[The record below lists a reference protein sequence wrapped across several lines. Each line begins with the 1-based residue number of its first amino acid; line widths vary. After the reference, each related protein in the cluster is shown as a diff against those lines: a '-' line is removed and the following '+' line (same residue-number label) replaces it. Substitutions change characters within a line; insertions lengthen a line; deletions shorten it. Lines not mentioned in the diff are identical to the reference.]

1 MRRRPPRSTRTD
13 TLFPYTTLFRSPPDR
28 LRLSEALADEV
39 LALRP
44 ERLCAIGVERIG
56 SHAGPDAVAIVDFS
70 DLAILAIATADRVRL
85 GDGRRPDRCRGA
97 LRDRFLFERRF
108 SRGFGGRSDL
118 LEKGCPLFGGN
129 EIGIGSCR
137 ERVWQ
142 YV

>member
-1 MRRRPPRSTRTD
+1 MAALCPLPDNHFKRNSGDRRVVRGEGAGAAA
-13 TLFPYTTLFRSPPDR
+13 PPDR

-56 SHAGPDAVAIVDFS
+56 THAGPDAVAIVDFS

-108 SRGFGGRSDL
+108 SRGFGGRRDL
-118 LEKGCPLFGGN
+118 LEDRKSTRLNSSP
-129 EIGIGSCR
+129 
-137 ERVWQ
+137 
-142 YV
+142 